1 MLCFSGAFGD
11 DRLDRR
17 AARLF
22 ADLRDQR
29 CVSIRRIANTRADQI
44 AYYRLLGNDALT
56 DDALEAVLTDHTAKL
71 ARDADHVLCIQDTT
85 QFNFEAH
92 AGRLGDDSGLGV
104 IGDNAS
110 LGFFLHPTL
119 VVDADAEHA
128 LGLSHVKLWTRSPD
142 QPGKHT
148 RKRLPIEAKESFRW
162 IESVVRSRETLPDD
176 VTLTTVADREGDLYD
191 LFYRLPAAT
200 HALVRSRS
208 DRQTRDGM
216 LFDVLAAAPV
226 SGEAVVRLR
235 GDLRRDEPPREARL
249 RYRHRPVNVL
259 RPQTCRDP
267 DAPVE
272 VALWAVEVE
281 ESPETTPEGGE
292 PVHWRLLTTHPVESV
307 AEAERIVAWYR
318 QRWHVEQL
326 FRLMKTDGFAL
337 ETSEL
342 EQGASLL
349 RLTYLVLGAA
359 LDVFRLMLAERGE
372 GSQPLWHVF
381 DETERACLEA
391 LGGSLDGRTAK
402 QQNPHPPGTL
412 EWAAWIIARLGG
424 WKGYRSQRRAGPI
437 VYHRGLTRFRSL
449 FEGWSLAR
457 GDVYTP

>member
-29 CVSIRRIANTRADQI
+29 CVSIRRIADSRADQI

-56 DDALEAVLTDHTAKL
+56 DGALEAVLTDHTADL
-71 ARDADHVLCIQDTT
+71 ARDARHVLCIQDTT
-85 QFNFEAH
+85 QFNFQAH

-119 VVDADAEHA
+119 VVDAETGHA
-128 LGLSHVKLWTRSPD
+128 LGLSHVTRWIRTD
-142 QPGKHT
+142 DRPGTNT
-148 RKRLPIEAKESFRW
+148 RGQRQIEDKESFRW
-162 IESVVRSRETLPDD
+162 VESVVRSRTSVPDH
-176 VTLTTVADREGDLYD
+176 VMLTTVADREGDLYD

-200 HALVRSRS
+200 HAAATHAAATHALVRVRG
-208 DRQTRDGM
+208 DRKTDAGM
-216 LFDVLAAAPV
+216 LSSVLAAVPV
-226 SGEAVVRLR
+226 SGEAVVHLR

-249 RYRHRPVNVL
+249 RYPHCATQVL
-259 RPQTCRDP
+259 RPATCRDAEAP
-267 DAPVE
+267 DD

-281 ESPETTPEGGE
+281 ESPETVLVDGD
-292 PVHWRLLTTHPVESV
+292 PVHWRLLTTHPVESF
-307 AEAERIVAWYR
+307 AEAQRVVDWYR

-326 FRLMKTDGFAL
+326 FRLLKTDGFAL

-342 EQGASLL
+342 EQGASVF

-359 LDVFRLMLAERGE
+359 LDVLRLMLAERGE
-372 GSQPLWHVF
+372 GSQPLSHVF
-381 DETERACLEA
+381 DETERACPAGTLS
-391 LGGSLDGRTAK
+391 GRFDGRTSK
-402 QQNPHPPGTL
+402 QQNPHAAGTL
-412 EWAAWIIARLGG
+412 GWAGWDRGAFLGG
-424 WKGYRSQRRAGPI
+424 WEKVP
-437 VYHRGLTRFRSL
+437 
-449 FEGWSLAR
+449 E
-457 GDVYTP
+457 